1 MNKLYV
7 SDGPDKG
14 KSFDLND
21 DITTIGRSPDND
33 IRISDKGV
41 SRYHGKFLKKDDKIL
56 VVDLNSLR
64 GVFIDGEKIE
74 PGQEVEIKKES
85 NLLIGR
91 TTLSFQKKS
100 PERKLAKPR
109 PKKVERKPF
118 DTSEP
123 LEDKA
128 RDYTRSLE
136 LLLRV
141 SSTFAQS
148 LNIDELLG
156 QVVDRILNL
165 LKRIDRGAILLS
177 DKETGKLQ
185 EVVSKTRIPDKEGIF
200 SKINYSRTIVKRTI
214 KEGQPVMMSDTRRV
228 NKAELSDSMER
239 MNVMSVMC
247 VPLTYKGEVR
257 GVVYVDSLGL
267 PEGFRKGDLQLL
279 AGLSNIAA
287 IAIENARLYSD
298 LEKLVER
305 RTKQLEKA
313 QDRLRE
319 SESRFRAVFE
329 SMSNGVAIFEAID
342 NGEDFILKDL
352 NKAAEKIDK
361 IKKEDVVGKSVLAVF
376 PGFKDSGLFDILKRV
391 WKTGKA
397 EDRPPMLYKDER
409 ITSWRTIY
417 GYKLLSGEIVSI
429 YEDVTAQKQAIENQQ
444 RLQKQLSH
452 AQKMQSLGRLAGGVA
467 HNFRNILQAIMG
479 NSQFLQMAYS
489 QDVQLQKTTGL
500 INESVRKG
508 SDFIDS
514 LLRFSRQEVE
524 KEMVP
529 LDLKDVLD
537 QTHKIISNTFDKR
550 IKIITR
556 IQKPLPIKGD
566 HLSLNQAF
574 MNLCNNARDSM
585 PDGGELKIEA
595 KKQKKKVMV
604 TISDTGCGMDEE
616 TLRNIFDPF
625 YTTKEI
631 GEGTGLG
638 LSISHGIIEEHN
650 GEISASS
657 QPGKGTVF
665 KVSFPLAKKVGNNES
680 KSLLRIKQGKGEKVL
695 IVDDEPDVLKG
706 LENMVKSIGYEVD
719 SVSNGIRAIE
729 HYNSLKP
736 DLVLL
741 DWKMP
746 DMDGTTCAR
755 KILENDPAARIV
767 IISGYQQTAVDRI
780 DADLKDV
787 IKNFILKPCDLKKL
801 GRVISKALKS

>member
-1 MNKLYV
+1 
-7 SDGPDKG
+7 
-14 KSFDLND
+14 
-21 DITTIGRSPDND
+21 
-33 IRISDKGV
+33 
-41 SRYHGKFLKKDDKIL
+41 
-56 VVDLNSLR
+56 
-64 GVFIDGEKIE
+64 
-74 PGQEVEIKKES
+74 
-85 NLLIGR
+85 
-91 TTLSFQKKS
+91 
-100 PERKLAKPR
+100 
-109 PKKVERKPF
+109 
-118 DTSEP
+118 
-123 LEDKA
+123 
-128 RDYTRSLE
+128 
-136 LLLRV
+136 
-141 SSTFAQS
+141 
-148 LNIDELLG
+148 
-156 QVVDRILNL
+156 
-165 LKRIDRGAILLS
+165 
-177 DKETGKLQ
+177 
-185 EVVSKTRIPDKEGIF
+185 
-200 SKINYSRTIVKRTI
+200 
-214 KEGQPVMMSDTRRV
+214 
-228 NKAELSDSMER
+228 
-239 MNVMSVMC
+239 
-247 VPLTYKGEVR
+247 
-257 GVVYVDSLGL
+257 
-267 PEGFRKGDLQLL
+267 
-279 AGLSNIAA
+279 
-287 IAIENARLYSD
+287 
-298 LEKLVER
+298 
-305 RTKQLEKA
+305 
-313 QDRLRE
+313 
-319 SESRFRAVFE
+319 
-329 SMSNGVAIFEAID
+329 
-342 NGEDFILKDL
+342 
-352 NKAAEKIDK
+352 
-361 IKKEDVVGKSVLAVF
+361 
-376 PGFKDSGLFDILKRV
+376 
-391 WKTGKA
+391 
-397 EDRPPMLYKDER
+397 
-409 ITSWRTIY
+409 
-417 GYKLLSGEIVSI
+417 
-429 YEDVTAQKQAIENQQ
+429 
-444 RLQKQLSH
+444 
-452 AQKMQSLGRLAGGVA
+452 
-467 HNFRNILQAIMG
+467 
-479 NSQFLQMAYS
+479 MAYS

-524 KEMVP
+524 KEMLP

-537 QTHKIISNTFDKR
+537 ETHKIISNTFEKR

-680 KSLLRIKQGKGEKVL
+680 ESLLRIKQGKGEKVL
-695 IVDDEPDVLKG
+695 IVDDEPNVLKG

-746 DMDGTTCAR
+746 DMDGITCAR

-787 IKNFILKPCDLKKL
+787 IKDFILKPCDLDRLSK
-801 GRVISKALKS
+801 VISKALKS